1 MSSHPLAPAITDSIP
16 MIKISVNKWTGV
28 LSTGGSSISLKTNDI
43 FYVNAVA
50 LAILKFFELLIF
62 GFEDLKPVG
71 ASLLVRDTIRVT
83 PSVRSDRRFAS
94 LA

>member
-1 MSSHPLAPAITDSIP
+1 MSSHPLPPAITDSIS
-16 MIKISVNKWTGV
+16 MIKISVNQWTRV

-43 FYVNAVA
+43 FSVNAVA

-71 ASLLVRDTIRVT
+71 ASLLLRDTIRLSC
-83 PSVRSDRRFAS
+83 SVQIDPLR
-94 LA
+94 L

>member
-1 MSSHPLAPAITDSIP
+1 MSSHPLPPAITDSIP

-43 FYVNAVA
+43 FSVNAVA

-71 ASLLVRDTIRVT
+71 ASLLVRDTSRLSR
-83 PSVRSDRRFAS
+83 SVQIDPLSP
-94 LA
+94 